1 MISTLLERA
10 GDLFERRF
18 WVGYGFPTF
27 FAALLWL
34 LPRVLVYGPAATWR
48 WWTGLGD
55 EGGLLSPQAVVLL
68 GSLFL
73 ITLIA
78 YLLQAFTRPLVRL
91 AEGYWPAWLQRWS
104 LSYVKRRWE
113 ALRRKRREAL
123 RAGEQATYAR
133 LQEKLY
139 YGYPPRAEWLL
150 PTALGNTLRAA
161 EVYAR
166 QAYGM
171 DAPFWWPRLYPRLP
185 QAEQA
190 RIEDALT
197 MMIALLNLAVLLLYV
212 ALDTAIY
219 LSRCR
224 WPAWFIS
231 FLSCPIR
238 DRAIYPILCHRLVWI
253 VAAFAAGLLL
263 AWLAWRGAVIQARSY
278 GQRIRT
284 AIDLHRFEV
293 LEALRLPLPQTPQEE
308 RALWGKLEAWLY
320 NYDLGEAMTL
330 RYVHPDE

>member
-1 MISTLLERA
+1 MISSLLERA

-34 LPRVLVYGPAATWR
+34 LPRLLIYGPRNAWR
-48 WWTGLGD
+48 WWTELGS

-68 GSLFL
+68 SSLFL

-104 LSYVKRRWE
+104 LPYVKRRWE

-197 MMIALLNLAVLLLYV
+197 MMIALLNLAALLLCV

-219 LSRCR
+219 LLLCHQ
-224 WPAWFIS
+224 PAWS
-231 FLSCPIR
+231 G
-238 DRAIYPILCHRLVWI
+238 
-253 VAAFAAGLLL
+253 VALTAGLLL
-263 AWLAWRGAVIQARSY
+263 AWLAWQGAVIQARSY
-278 GQRIRT
+278 GQRLRT